1 MGKGLPWERT
11 CVVRVDNTAIRAA
24 SRKILSK
31 KCCSGPEM
39 KLKRSCELVNSG
51 VLIGPKRGEMAGAKG
66 REMVGLGRVELPT
79 NGLGKHGTVLN
90 GFENFQFYMICQLVN
105 EMAL

>member
-1 MGKGLPWERT
+1 M
-11 CVVRVDNTAIRAA
+11 DNTAIRAA

-39 KLKRSCELVNSG
+39 KLKRSCELVDSG
-51 VLIGPKRGEMAGAKG
+51 VLIGPKRAEMVGAKR

-79 NGLGKHGTVLN
+79 NGLGKHRTVLN
-90 GFENFQFYMICQLVN
+90 GFENF
-105 EMAL
+105 

>member
-1 MGKGLPWERT
+1 M
-11 CVVRVDNTAIRAA
+11 RVDNTAIRAA

-39 KLKRSCELVNSG
+39 KLKRSCELVDSG
-51 VLIGPKRGEMAGAKG
+51 VLIGPKRGEMAGAKR

-79 NGLGKHGTVLN
+79 NGLGKHRAVLN
-90 GFENFQFYMICQLVN
+90 GFENFRFYVIRQPLN
-105 EMAL
+105 ELAV